1 MKKFTIIAAALFAAA
16 SCQEVLIEDK
26 ADGAISVRLEN
37 SPVVE
42 VVTKADE
49 SVDVNEFNVY
59 ITSED
64 ALDFEPISKKYR
76 ELDAVMAVGV
86 GNYTI
91 YADNVTEEASLA
103 GRGQVR
109 YACDPVT
116 KPVEAGKAATF
127 ELKCSMV
134 NTAISVEFIGNFA
147 NYVTE
152 YGVKVWTEDNES
164 RKLEYNADNAAV
176 GYFKPSESYYLVYEF
191 TGEDKEG
198 NPIPEISARLQIQ
211 PKTHL
216 TLQFRIKGDESGNLN
231 KPTIEV
237 DTDCEELDPVVVEVD
252 PTKKNDSNQ

>member
-42 VVTKADE
+42 VVTKADD
-49 SVDVNEFNVY
+49 SVDENEFNVY

-91 YADNVTEEASLA
+91 YADNVTEGASLA

-134 NTAISVEFIGNFA
+134 NTAVSVEFIGNFA

-198 NPIPEISARLQIQ
+198 NPIPEISDRMKIQ

-237 DTDCEELDPVVVEVD
+237 DTDCEELSVEVEVD
-252 PTKKNDSNQ
+252 PTQDTGSGQ